1 MKPIEKMEVTVVG
14 IGQRT
19 TDQHGYAKFYLPNE
33 DYYAMTVGSGKERE
47 ILYEEILKP
56 GGEYLYVQDLNQR
69 SGRIHV
75 LEEAI

>member
-1 MKPIEKMEVTVVG
+1 MWGLVKEQLINM
-14 IGQRT
+14 
-19 TDQHGYAKFYLPNE
+19 DMPNE